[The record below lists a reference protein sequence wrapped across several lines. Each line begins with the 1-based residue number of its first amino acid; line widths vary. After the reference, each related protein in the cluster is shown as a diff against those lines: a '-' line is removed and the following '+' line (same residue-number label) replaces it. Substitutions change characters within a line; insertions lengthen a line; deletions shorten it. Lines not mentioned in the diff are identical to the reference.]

1 MLRFSTLI
9 AVSFFIAMPNAQ
21 AGFEFLGPKGGM
33 APQANKA
40 QVSKAPTAPQPIAPQ
55 QQYMQP
61 VPAPVIA
68 PNAYPAT
75 PVMRAP
81 IAPPPAPTYKAA
93 PQQQLRPV
101 GQPKKSGLYIDPF
114 PLRSQ
119 NNVAMQP
126 SGNSVAQGMAENG
139 GGLTPVQLG
148 SGMTSAAKAQSAQR
162 QASTMP
168 RPPMR
173 PNMMQKGLT
182 PIPGGEPAPLPNVAG
197 IEDAYRNAELNIEQ
211 IPVNYANAVGFG
223 KDLPLELALS
233 QIVPAGFTYDIKGN
247 VGQNVMVSWE
257 GGQPWNVVLN
267 DMLRPIGMT
276 AVVNNDKVTIQPMA
290 RG

>member
-1 MLRFSTLI
+1 MFRFSTLI
-9 AVSFFIAMPNAQ
+9 AIIFFIAMPNAQ

-33 APQANKA
+33 APQADKA
-40 QVSKAPTAPQPIAPQ
+40 QVSKSPAAPQPIAPQ

-61 VPAPVIA
+61 VPAPVMA
-68 PNAYPAT
+68 PNAYPAA
-75 PVMRAP
+75 PVMGAP
-81 IAPPPAPTYKAA
+81 IAPPAPNYQAA

-101 GQPKKSGLYIDPF
+101 MQPKTTGLYIDPF
-114 PLRSQ
+114 PLRTQ

-126 SGNSVAQGMAENG
+126 SGNFVAQAMAENG

-148 SGMTSAAKAQSAQR
+148 AGMTSGAKAQNAQR
-162 QASTMP
+162 QAATIP

-173 PNMMQKGLT
+173 PNMIQKGLT

-197 IEDAYRNAELNIEQ
+197 IEDAYRNAALNIEQ
-211 IPVNYANAVGFG
+211 IPVDYANAVGFG

-247 VGQNVMVSWE
+247 AGQNMMVSWE
-257 GGQPWNVVLN
+257 GGQPWNIVLN
-267 DMLRPIGMT
+267 DMLRSIGMT
-276 AVVNNDKVTIQPMA
+276 AVVNNDRVVIQPIA